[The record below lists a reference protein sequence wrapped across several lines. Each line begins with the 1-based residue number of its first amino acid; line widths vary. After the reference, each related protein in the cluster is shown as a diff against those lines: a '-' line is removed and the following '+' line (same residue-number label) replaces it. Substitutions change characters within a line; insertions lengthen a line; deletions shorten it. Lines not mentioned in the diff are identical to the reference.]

1 MAEEGTIV
9 FTKNGRPLMRVGNDL
24 FSETGTH
31 VAQLDAEGKAYDLR
45 GKYAGT
51 MDENDRLVYRMEDSA
66 TIGSIF
72 APEVHEAFEHNPGTK
87 LVTLDEEPA
96 LPY

>member
-1 MAEEGTIV
+1 MAEEGTII
-9 FTKNGRPLMRVGNDL
+9 FTKNGRPLMRDGNDL

-45 GKYAGT
+45 GRYAGT
-51 MDENDRLVYRMEDSA
+51 IDQNDRLVYRMEDSA

-72 APEVHEAFEHNPGTK
+72 TPQAHEPFQHDPGTR

-96 LPY
+96 LQY